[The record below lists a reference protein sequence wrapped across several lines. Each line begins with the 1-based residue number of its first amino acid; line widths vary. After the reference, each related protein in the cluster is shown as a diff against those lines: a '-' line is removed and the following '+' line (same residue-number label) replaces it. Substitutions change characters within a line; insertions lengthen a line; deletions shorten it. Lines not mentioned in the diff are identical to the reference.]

1 VNGTKK
7 IEIIKTMTSR
17 EKILS
22 AVKANQ
28 PDLATLPDVDFLLQE
43 DADLSEKF
51 IAALTAIGG
60 QVIIVESYVGIKDF
74 IAKNFEQPSRKITT
88 LSQLGDIAE
97 YVEDNS
103 ANPHSLENVDYAI
116 IEADLAVAENGA
128 IWVTEDKI
136 RTRVLPFISQHLAV
150 IVSQKGIVPT
160 MHQAYDK
167 IGSND
172 YGFATFIAGPSKTA
186 DIEQSLVLGAHG
198 ARSMTIFL
206 MP

>member
-1 VNGTKK
+1 
-7 IEIIKTMTSR
+7 MTSR

-22 AVKANQ
+22 AVKTNQ
-28 PDLATLPDVDFLLQE
+28 PDLATLPDIDFLLLE
-43 DADLSEKF
+43 DVDIIEKF
-51 IAALTAIGG
+51 IAALTSIGG
-60 QVIIVESYVGIKDF
+60 QVIAVENHAAIKAF
-74 IAKNFEQPSRKITT
+74 IAENFEQPSRKITT
-88 LSQLGDIAE
+88 VSELADIAE

-103 ANPHSLENVDYAI
+103 ASPHSLENVDYAI

-136 RTRVLPFISQHLAV
+136 RTRVLPFITQHLAV
-150 IVSQKGIVPT
+150 IVKQKDVVPT
-160 MHQAYDK
+160 MHYAYNK
-167 IGSND
+167 ISSND

-198 ARSMTIFL
+198 SRSMTIFL

>member
-1 VNGTKK
+1 
-7 IEIIKTMTSR
+7 MTSR

-28 PDLATLPDVDFLLQE
+28 PDLAILPDVDFLLQE
-43 DADLSEKF
+43 DVDVPEKF

-60 QVIIVESYVGIKDF
+60 QVIAVENYAVIKAF
-74 IAKNFEQPSRKITT
+74 IAKNVEQSSRKITT
-88 LSQLGDIAE
+88 VSELADIAE
-97 YVEDNS
+97 YIEDNI
-103 ANPHSLENVDYAI
+103 AKPHSLENVDYAI

-136 RTRVLPFISQHLAV
+136 RTRVLPFITQHLGV
-150 IVSQKGIVPT
+150 IVRRGGIVPT
-160 MHQAYDK
+160 MHQAYNK
-167 IGSND
+167 IGLND

-198 ARSMTIFL
+198 ARSMTVFL
-206 MP
+206 MS

>member
-1 VNGTKK
+1 
-7 IEIIKTMTSR
+7 MTSR

-28 PDLATLPDVDFLLQE
+28 PDLAILPDVDFLLQE
-43 DADLSEKF
+43 DVDVSEKF

-60 QVIIVESYVGIKDF
+60 QVVMVENYAGVKDF
-74 IAKNFEQPSRKITT
+74 ITKNFEQPSRNITT
-88 LSQLGDIAE
+88 APQLGDIAE

-150 IVSQKGIVPT
+150 IVKQKDIVPT
-160 MHQAYDK
+160 MHQAYNK

>member
-1 VNGTKK
+1 
-7 IEIIKTMTSR
+7 MTSR

-43 DADLSEKF
+43 DVDVSEKF

-60 QVIIVESYVGIKDF
+60 QVVMVENYTGIKDF
-74 IAKNFEQPSRKITT
+74 IKKNFEQLSRKITT
-88 LSQLGDIAE
+88 VSQLNDIAE

-116 IEADLAVAENGA
+116 IEADLAIAENGA

-150 IVSQKGIVPT
+150 IIRQKDMVPT
-160 MHQAYDK
+160 MHQAYNK

>member
-1 VNGTKK
+1 
-7 IEIIKTMTSR
+7 MTSK

-22 AVKANQ
+22 AIKANQ
-28 PDLATLPDVDFLLQE
+28 PDLTTLPDVDFLLQE
-43 DADLSEKF
+43 DAEVPEKF

-60 QVIIVESYVGIKDF
+60 QVITVENHAAIKAF
-74 IAKNFEQPSRKITT
+74 IAENFEQSSRKITT
-88 LSQLGDIAE
+88 VSELADIAE

-103 ANPHSLENVDYAI
+103 ANPHSLQDVDYAI
-116 IEADLAVAENGA
+116 IQSNLAVAENGA

-136 RTRVLPFISQHLAV
+136 RTRVLPFIAQHLAV
-150 IVSQKGIVPT
+150 IVKQKDIVPT
-160 MHQAYDK
+160 MHQAYSK
-167 IGSND
+167 IGSNN

-206 MP
+206 MS

>member
-1 VNGTKK
+1 
-7 IEIIKTMTSR
+7 MTSR

-28 PDLATLPDVDFLLQE
+28 PDLMVLPDVDFLLQE
-43 DADLSEKF
+43 DVDVSEKF

-60 QVIIVESYVGIKDF
+60 QVIKVENYNTIKAV
-74 IAKNFEQPSRKITT
+74 IAENFQQSSRKITT
-88 LSQLGDIAE
+88 VSELADIAE
-97 YVEDNS
+97 YIEDNS
-103 ANPHSLENVDYAI
+103 ANPHSLEDVDYAI
-116 IEADLAVAENGA
+116 IETDLAIAENGA

-150 IVSQKGIVPT
+150 IVKEKDIVPT
-160 MHQAYDK
+160 MHYAYNK

-198 ARSMTIFL
+198 ARSMTVFL
-206 MP
+206 IS